1 MQSARPA
8 GNGQPP
14 VKIYNAVYSSVQ
26 VYECMIRG
34 IAVMRRRADSY
45 VNATQILKVAGVDKG
60 RRTKILEKEILPG
73 THEIVQGGYGK
84 YQGTWIPLDRGRS
97 IAAQYGVAP
106 LLAPLFDFTPSTN
119 SLAPL
124 PVGGYMPPM
133 PSSLAPPPIMPGSAL
148 RLLNQGRAQGLFTP
162 STSGMSPSMGRPG
175 SGFNSP
181 IPYSSSFTAGQ
192 SPFSA
197 SSQTPP
203 PAQSLKRH
211 RSEADVD
218 GSVTPTQPPMSSSQP
233 LPLDAPID
241 IQMSD
246 ARTEPDDGPSPT
258 KRARKEPS
266 PAHTNGVVSSRPEST
281 APASTKASSP
291 QPPPGRHP
299 RLASPPVTPQAYD
312 PTLPLKGTRR
322 HTAIARICQVD
333 DPGPVLEVL
342 HELSPA
348 APGGGPAH
356 LEPDVVLDEKGHNAL
371 HIASALVHTQTIR
384 ALLDAGADVHRGNH
398 LGETPLI
405 RACLSTQ
412 AYDGA
417 SMDKLLEFLHPS
429 IRTLDT
435 SRKSVLHHIVAL
447 AGVVGR
453 SPHARYYLDALFT
466 WIAKREDGD
475 YKSFLDL
482 QDEHGDTALNIAAR
496 VGNRSLVRTLLD
508 VGANRTLP
516 NKLGLRPGDF
526 GIETEELSVGK
537 SEDILAGLRAG
548 PPVPVQKAQDVIAD
562 MTAMIQALSAD
573 FQAEIKA
580 KQDSLDLTQAH
591 LRAGTRSLAE
601 QRKTIAATQARC
613 AEREQIAAKVRS
625 VQRAF
630 VDEDGFDWTGRDTD
644 PSEEG
649 SSAMDVDSSAKGK
662 EKETKSVMSSAFIY
676 RGRTAS
682 IAGLPAPAHPAE
694 FDADPP
700 LPAENSAAALV
711 RMRRMRM
718 WHERMEGVIQARM
731 DKLKGAGAE
740 KEVLCRRI
748 VALCTGTPVEEVEER
763 LGDLLIALES
773 ESQVIDVARVSGF
786 LQKVRDGQVG

>member
-1 MQSARPA
+1 MQSTRPA

-162 STSGMSPSMGRPG
+162 STSGGRPG

-181 IPYSSSFTAGQ
+181 IPYSSSFTAAQ

-203 PAQSLKRH
+203 PVVQSLKRH

-218 GSVTPTQPPMSSSQP
+218 GSVTPTQPP

-246 ARTEPDDGPSPT
+246 ARTEPDDGPSPN

-266 PAHTNGVVSSRPEST
+266 PAHTNGVAPSRPDS
-281 APASTKASSP
+281 AAQSSTKPPSP

-299 RLASPPVTPQAYD
+299 RLASMPVLPRTYD
-312 PTLPLKGTRR
+312 PTMPLKDTRR
-322 HTAIARICQVD
+322 ATAIARVCQLD
-333 DPGPVLEVL
+333 DPGPLLEVL
-342 HELSPA
+342 RELSPA
-348 APGGGPAH
+348 GPGGSPPR
-356 LEPDVVLDEKGHNAL
+356 LEPDVVLDEQGHTAL
-371 HIASALVHTQTIR
+371 HIAASLVHKQTVR
-384 ALLDAGADVHRGNH
+384 ALLDAGADPHRGNH
-398 LGETPLI
+398 LGETPLM
-405 RACLSTQ
+405 RACLSTH
-412 AYDGA
+412 AYDGG
-417 SMDKLLEFLHPS
+417 SMDTLLELLQPS
-429 IRTLDT
+429 LRTLDT
-435 SRKSVLHHIVAL
+435 SRKSVLHHVVAL
-447 AGVVGR
+447 AGVRGR
-453 SPHARYYLDALFT
+453 AVHARYYLDALFT
-466 WIAKREDGD
+466 WVATREEGD
-475 YKSFLDL
+475 YKSFVDL

-508 VGANRTLP
+508 VGANRSLP

-537 SEDILAGLRAG
+537 AEDILAGLRSG

-562 MTAMIQALSAD
+562 MTTMIQALSAD
-573 FQAEIKA
+573 FQVEIKA
-580 KQDSLDLTQAH
+580 KQDALDLTQAH

-601 QRKTIAATQARC
+601 QRRQIAATQARC
-613 AEREQIAAKVRS
+613 AERERMAAKVRS

-630 VDEDGFDWTGRDTD
+630 VDEDGFDWTGRA
-644 PSEEG
+644 SEAPDVVEG
-649 SSAMDVDSSAKGK
+649 GGAMEVDSAEKGK
-662 EKETKSVMSSAFIY
+662 AKESKGIVSSAFVY

-682 IAGLPAPAHPAE
+682 IAGLPAPTHPAE

-718 WHERMEGVIQARM
+718 WHERMEEVMRARM
-731 DKLKGAGAE
+731 DGLKGAGAE

-748 VALCTGTPVEEVEER
+748 VALCTGTPLEDVEDR

-773 ESQVIDVARVSGF
+773 ETQAIDVGRVSGF
-786 LQKVRDGQVG
+786 MQKVRDGQVG